1 MNIPSDRKYS
11 RDHEWVKMVD
21 DTTALVGITDFAQE
35 KLGNLVYVTLPVV
48 GDDVIAGEN
57 ACDVES
63 IKAVSDIVSP
73 VSGVIASAHADAA
86 QLTGWLGQMPSAP
99 GKVFVVHGDMGAS
112 DALRQR
118 IERTLHWHA
127 QVPRAGAS
135 YTL

>member
-1 MNIPSDRKYS
+1 MNIPADRKYS

-48 GDDVIAGEN
+48 GDEVIAGEN

-73 VSGVIASAHADAA
+73 VSGVIAEVNSQLDDAPELLNDDPYEAWIFRAENVTNFSELLSADEYEAFTREEA
-86 QLTGWLGQMPSAP
+86 
-99 GKVFVVHGDMGAS
+99 
-112 DALRQR
+112 
-118 IERTLHWHA
+118 
-127 QVPRAGAS
+127 
-135 YTL
+135 